1 MTAAV
6 PPPPAPSPA
15 APLPLETAARIRLFW
30 HPLSGHCPRVPLML
44 SLLGRPSEL
53 VEVDVLAGENRAP
66 SFLARNPL
74 GQVPVIED
82 GGLTLADSNA
92 ILVYLAL
99 TYDPARR
106 WLPAD
111 AASAAAVQ
119 AWLSLAAGPLVQG
132 PSTARLV
139 RLLDWPGDYERAVA
153 TAEHLLAHLDRHLE
167 DRTFL
172 VGGGATVADVALYA
186 YVALAPEGGVPLD
199 PYPAVC
205 AWLARIEDLPRFVPM
220 RRTPAAVAA

>member
-1 MTAAV
+1 MTAATA
-6 PPPPAPSPA
+6 PPATGPA
-15 APLPLETAARIRLFW
+15 ATGPAATNTAPVRLFW
-30 HPLSGHCPRVPLML
+30 HPLSGHCHRVQLML
-44 SLLGRPSEL
+44 SLLGRPVEL
-53 VEVDVLAGENRAP
+53 VEIDILAGENRTP

-82 GGLTLADSNA
+82 GGLMLADSNA

-111 AASAAAVQ
+111 AAGAAAVQ
-119 AWLSLAAGPLVQG
+119 GWLSLAAGPLVQG

-139 RLLDWPGDYERAVA
+139 RLLGFKADYEQAVA
-153 TAEHLLAHLDRHLE
+153 TAERLLAHLDRHLE
-167 DRTFL
+167 DRAFF
-172 VGGGATVADVALYA
+172 VGGGATIADVALYA
-186 YVALAPEGGVPLD
+186 YVALAPEGGVPLE
-199 PYPAVC
+199 PYPAVR

>member
-1 MTAAV
+1 MTALA
-6 PPPPAPSPA
+6 PPASAQLWPPTDRS
-15 APLPLETAARIRLFW
+15 ERIRLFW
-30 HPLSGHCPRVPLML
+30 HPLSGHCHRVRLML
-44 SLLGRPSEL
+44 SLLGRP
-53 VEVDVLAGENRAP
+53 VDFIEIDLFAGENRAP

-111 AASAAAVQ
+111 AAGAAAVQ
-119 AWLSLAAGPLVQG
+119 GWLSLAAGPLVQG

-139 RLLDWPGDYERAVA
+139 RLLGFKADYEQAVA
-153 TAEHLLAHLDRHLE
+153 TAERLLAHLDRHLE
-167 DRTFL
+167 DRAFL
-172 VGGGATVADVALYA
+172 VGGGATIADVALYA
-186 YVALAPEGGVPLD
+186 YVALAPEGGVPLE
-199 PYPAVC
+199 PYPAVR
-205 AWLARIEDLPRFVPM
+205 AWLARVEDLPRFVPM
-220 RRTPAAVAA
+220 RLTPVAAAAA

>member
-1 MTAAV
+1 MSAL
-6 PPPPAPSPA
+6 
-15 APLPLETAARIRLFW
+15 APLPAPGSATATDTAERIRLFW
-30 HPLSGHCPRVPLML
+30 HPLSGHCHRVQLML

-53 VEVDVLAGENRAP
+53 VEIDVLGGENRAP

-99 TYDPARR
+99 AYDPARR

-119 AWLSLAAGPLVQG
+119 AWLSLAAGPLAQG

-139 RLLDWPGDYERAVA
+139 RLFGCPGDYEQAVGA
-153 TAEHLLAHLDRHLE
+153 AERLLGHLDRHLE
-167 DRTFL
+167 DRAFL
-172 VGGGATVADVALYA
+172 VGGGATIADVAFYA
-186 YVALAPEGGVPLD
+186 YVALAPEGGVPLE
-199 PYPAVC
+199 PYPAVR
-205 AWLARIEDLPRFVPM
+205 AWLARIEDLPRFIPM
-220 RRTPAAVAA
+220 RRTPVAVAA